1 MAVSR
6 AGSYTHH
13 AYDVIIVGGGIAGL
27 SVALRLSP
35 QKRVALLTKGVLGE
49 SNTRYAQGGVA
60 VAMGAD
66 DNPELHFLDT
76 IAAGAGLCDEE
87 AVRVLVEQGPAAVRW
102 LIDLGVQFDSA
113 PADSGEH
120 VTPEG
125 LLLGREGAHS
135 RWRVLHANGD
145 ATGAEIERALT
156 HALRQRPSITVYEET
171 FVQQLLMEDDHC
183 TGVQALDRT
192 GQTLTL
198 HAPATILANGGAG
211 GLWLHTSNPVSATAD
226 GLALAWQAGAAL
238 VDLEFM
244 QFHPT
249 VLVAEGTSHLI
260 SEAVRGE
267 GAYLRNHAGERF
279 MLRYS
284 EQAELAPRDV
294 VARAILSEMVAEQM
308 DCQYLDLRHLP
319 ADKMHARFPNIS
331 AVCQQHGLDL
341 AHDLLPI
348 APAAHYCMG
357 GVMVDIYGRTT
368 VAGLYAVGEVACTGV
383 HGANRL
389 ASNSLLEGL
398 VYGVRVADYITEEAQ
413 LGVSDVAHM
422 TKANS
427 PHISLISVEQLQSDI
442 LSSGSEDVYMTQQM
456 RREVRELMWQY
467 VSLSRSEEGLGD
479 ALRRLRTL
487 RQHMT
492 LSQQQEGPAALETLN
507 MLHVA
512 ELVVLAALQR
522 RESRGSHWR
531 LDYQTSEPQLA
542 QHHYAFQRYFTSN
555 DRNDTMQTR
564 EEHILYV

>member
-1 MAVSR
+1 MAVNG
-6 AGSYTHH
+6 AEGDLHDV
-13 AYDVIIVGGGIAGL
+13 YDVIIVGGGIAGL
-27 SVALRLSP
+27 SVALRLAAH
-35 QKRVALLTKGVLGE
+35 KRVALLTKGVLGE

-60 VAMGAD
+60 VAMGTD
-66 DNPELHFLDT
+66 DNPELHFIDT
-76 IAAGAGLCDEE
+76 MAAGAGLCDEE

-102 LIDLGVQFDSA
+102 LIELGVQFDSV
-113 PADSGEH
+113 PAGSGEH

-156 HALRQRPSITVYEET
+156 HALSQHSSITVYEET
-171 FVQQLLMEDDHC
+171 FVQQLLMEDSHC
-183 TGVQALDRT
+183 TGMQALDRT
-192 GQTLTL
+192 GQALTL
-198 HAPATILANGGAG
+198 HAPATILASGGAG
-211 GLWLHTSNPVSATAD
+211 GLWLHTSNPVGATAD
-226 GLALAWQAGAAL
+226 GLAQAWQAGAAL

-249 VLVAEGTSHLI
+249 VLVTEGTSHLI

-294 VARAILSEMVAEQM
+294 VARAILSEMVTEQT

-331 AVCQQHGLDL
+331 AVCRQQGLDI
-341 AHDLLPI
+341 ARDLLPI

-357 GVMVDIYGRTT
+357 GVMVDTYGRTT

-398 VYGVRVADYITEEAQ
+398 VYGVRVADYITEQTQA
-413 LGVSDVAHM
+413 GMVAKAM
-422 TKANS
+422 TTKPYTA
-427 PHISLISVEQLQSDI
+427 LISVDTVQDGV
-442 LSSGSEDVYMTQQM
+442 LSCGSEDVQTTHDT

-467 VSLSRSEEGLGD
+467 VSLSRSEEGLVA
-479 ALRRLRTL
+479 ALRRIRALRRHTTL
-487 RQHMT
+487 A
-492 LSQQQEGPAALETLN
+492 QQQKGPAALETSN
-507 MLHVA
+507 MLQVA

-531 LDYQTSEPQLA
+531 LDYQASEPQLA
-542 QHHYAFQRYFTSN
+542 QHHYAFQRSHASN
-555 DRNDTMQTR
+555 DRTDLLPQR
-564 EEHILYV
+564 EEHALYV